1 MFHRFSTWWRALC
14 VVLLS
19 LAAVAW
25 PTATQALATPS
36 FSVIHQDSVASLSPN
51 GAAHFNIELSQTNTT
66 VSLKMYPRI
75 FQRSQI
81 APLVTGV
88 GTTQAPIAATNLCSK
103 GGTSTFNVE
112 LSTQANNVK
121 TVGECSTKSARL
133 HLACKAASCDGVYP
147 ISYSTA
153 RGKTEW
159 SLLAIRSTKV
169 LHPLQF
175 NWIESMNAT
184 SLVNPSQATKA
195 LSVFSK
201 YPKVAVTLGAD
212 YQTFTKA
219 ALVAPKFLASF
230 KSATQSQD
238 HSIISAPPGNIDFG
252 GLVAN
257 GFTAQAS
264 NQLDF
269 SKSLVHSLTGKSL
282 ESPVLLSTI
291 PSVATLDAL
300 AGIGVSN
307 VVFPETALSYAPSNS
322 LHWGSPFHVQGASTL
337 NAMSIDEPLSQ
348 IMSNTAIEPGRRAA
362 LALGVLGFLH
372 FEAPGL
378 TTNRSVVAMTTV
390 SKTGAKFIDN
400 FLSGLSHNPFVT
412 ASPLA
417 PMFDSK
423 AIGSNGSPSTRTMVN
438 PPVSTWSARNVLTL
452 NALINDI
459 TSFNQGVGS
468 VTLSSQLSTDV
479 AQSEIS
485 GTPSQRQD
493 AIDAARNVLSAEL
506 GKFSVNPSTITLAG
520 TGTSLPITLLSKA
533 NYTMTAVV
541 HLVTN
546 QLTFP
551 KGANIVTSLD
561 SSTKSLRVPVTN
573 PRNGNLTLRVVVTTP
588 DGHVVLARSAMQVRI
603 AGTSIVGYVLSF
615 GSLFVLALWWV
626 RTSIKRRKERP

>member
-1 MFHRFSTWWRALC
+1 
-14 VVLLS
+14 
-19 LAAVAW
+19 
-25 PTATQALATPS
+25 
-36 FSVIHQDSVASLSPN
+36 
-51 GAAHFNIELSQTNTT
+51 
-66 VSLKMYPRI
+66 
-75 FQRSQI
+75 
-81 APLVTGV
+81 
-88 GTTQAPIAATNLCSK
+88 
-103 GGTSTFNVE
+103 
-112 LSTQANNVK
+112 
-121 TVGECSTKSARL
+121 
-133 HLACKAASCDGVYP
+133 
-147 ISYSTA
+147 
-153 RGKTEW
+153 
-159 SLLAIRSTKV
+159 
-169 LHPLQF
+169 
-175 NWIESMNAT
+175 
-184 SLVNPSQATKA
+184 
-195 LSVFSK
+195 
-201 YPKVAVTLGAD
+201 
-212 YQTFTKA
+212 
-219 ALVAPKFLASF
+219 
-230 KSATQSQD
+230 
-238 HSIISAPPGNIDFG
+238 
-252 GLVAN
+252 
-257 GFTAQAS
+257 
-264 NQLDF
+264 
-269 SKSLVHSLTGKSL
+269 
-282 ESPVLLSTI
+282 
-291 PSVATLDAL
+291 
-300 AGIGVSN
+300 
-307 VVFPETALSYAPSNS
+307 
-322 LHWGSPFHVQGASTL
+322 
-337 NAMSIDEPLSQ
+337 
-348 IMSNTAIEPGRRAA
+348 
-362 LALGVLGFLH
+362 
-372 FEAPGL
+372 
-378 TTNRSVVAMTTV
+378 MTTV

-412 ASPLA
+412 ASPLT

-438 PPVSTWSARNVLTL
+438 APVSIWSARNVLTL

-468 VTLSSQLSTDV
+468 VVLSSQLSTDV

-506 GKFSVNPSTITLAG
+506 RKFSVNPSTITLAG